1 MVGKQEFKIK
11 LLEETM
17 CGAQHTGWSCG
28 TCFFAISETLTNSD
42 WQSLLLYRGQYEKD
56 ELDNL
61 PKNIDKSIDKI
72 WELINGEEND

>member
-1 MVGKQEFKIK
+1 MVSKQEFKHK
-11 LLEETM
+11 LRLETM
-17 CGAQHTGWSCG
+17 CGAQHDGWTCG
-28 TCFFAISETLTNSD
+28 TCFFTMSETLTNSD

>member
-28 TCFFAISETLTNSD
+28 TCFFTMSETLTNSD
-42 WQSLLLYRGQYEKD
+42 WQNLLLYRGDYKEED
-56 ELDNL
+56 LNNL
-61 PKNIDKSIDKI
+61 PKNKKKSINKI
-72 WELINGEEND
+72 WGLIKNG

>member
-56 ELDNL
+56 
-61 PKNIDKSIDKI
+61 
-72 WELINGEEND
+72 

>member
-1 MVGKQEFKIK
+1 MVSKREFKIK

-42 WQSLLLYRGQYEKD
+42 WQTLLLYRGDYKESN
-56 ELDNL
+56 LDNL
-61 PKNIDKSIDKI
+61 PKDRDKSLKKI
-72 WELINGEEND
+72 WDLIKY

>member
-1 MVGKQEFKIK
+1 MINKREFKNK
-11 LLEETM
+11 LREETM

-28 TCFFAISETLTNSD
+28 TCFSAISETLTNSD

-61 PKNIDKSIDKI
+61 PKDTDKSINKI
-72 WELINGEEND
+72 WKLIKE